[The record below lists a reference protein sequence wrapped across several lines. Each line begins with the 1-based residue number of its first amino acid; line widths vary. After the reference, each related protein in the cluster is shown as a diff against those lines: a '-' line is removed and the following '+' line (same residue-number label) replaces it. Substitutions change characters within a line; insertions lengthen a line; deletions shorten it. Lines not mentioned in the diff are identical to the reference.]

1 MRPRFFICGSLALMA
16 LIATTGRA
24 LDADAVGGAW
34 LFDELAGD
42 VVTDSSDNGNDG
54 TLVNG
59 PEWVAGRLGSGLEF
73 SQTTGSYAL
82 VPVQHSNTATVTMWA
97 MYTATPSTNI
107 GLIHAQA
114 TDEDLG
120 GADTKMIGVWVENSN
135 LLWGRVIDP
144 AGARV
149 NLPKNAS
156 LEADVWFHI
165 ALVVDAAG
173 GTVSQWVN
181 GEQVGDAVYGGELGE
196 YNYLKIGRQ
205 GTESWEGVID
215 DVGYFTEALS
225 SDDLATIYNLGL
237 QSVTVAVE
245 PRGKAAVAWAAIK
258 GDARAD
264 AAMGD
269 HSDR

>member
-1 MRPRFFICGSLALMA
+1 MRYRFLLCGSLALMA
-16 LIATTGRA
+16 LVTTTGSA
-24 LDADAVGGAW
+24 LNADAIGGAW
-34 LFDELAGD
+34 LFDEGAGD
-42 VVTDSSDNGNDG
+42 VVTDSSGNGDDG

-59 PEWVAGRLGSGLEF
+59 PEWVAGRYGDGLEF
-73 SQTTGSYAL
+73 SQTTNSYAL
-82 VPVQHSNTATVTMWA
+82 VPVQHSSTATVTMWA
-97 MYTATPSTNI
+97 LYTATPSTNI

-114 TDEDLG
+114 TDGDLG
-120 GADTKMIGVWVENSN
+120 GADTKMIGVWVENTN

-149 NLPKNAS
+149 NLPKNAT
-156 LEADVWFHI
+156 LEAEIWFHV

-215 DVGYFTEALS
+215 DVGFFTEALS
-225 SDDLATIYNLGL
+225 QDDIGAIMNLGL
-237 QSVTVAVE
+237 QAATVAVE
-245 PRGKAAVAWAAIK
+245 PRGKAATTWSAIK

-269 HSDR
+269 YSDR

>member
-1 MRPRFFICGSLALMA
+1 MRYRFLLCGSLALMTA
-16 LIATTGRA
+16 VATTGWTV
-24 LDADAVGGAW
+24 DADAVGGVW
-34 LFDELAGD
+34 QFDDLAGD
-42 VVTDSSDNGNDG
+42 AIVDSSGNGNDG

-59 PEWVAGRLGSGLEF
+59 PEWVDGKFGTALEF

-114 TDEDLG
+114 TDGDLG
-120 GADTKMIGVWVENSN
+120 GAETKMIGVWVENTN
-135 LLWGRVIDP
+135 LLWGRIIDP

-149 NLPKNAS
+149 NLPKNAT
-156 LEADVWFHI
+156 LEADTWFHI
-165 ALVVDAAG
+165 ALVVDAAAG
-173 GTVSQWVN
+173 VVTQWVN
-181 GEQVGDAVYGGELGE
+181 GEQVGDSAYAGELGE
-196 YNYLKIGRQ
+196 YSYLKIGRQ
-205 GTESWEGVID
+205 GTESWEGRMD

-225 SDDLATIYNLGL
+225 SDDLAAIYNLGL

-245 PRGKAAVAWAAIK
+245 PRGKAATTWAGIK

-264 AAMGD
+264 AAMGN